1 MVVYKDVNACKSFAN
16 LSINNQEV
24 SKLMCRQNLST
35 DRQTEV
41 ETLCDSEM
49 LPSQHFICRGIIK
62 VFMWQKPK
70 PFMSVNFHFNR
81 GTCILETTQ
90 PECFSITFIPF
101 YLNKPLDKLCEC
113 RQCILV
119 MHLLDDE
126 YGQRGLV
133 PVQLLTPRVWNG
145 PEANISISY
154 TCMYI
159 TKHWNLQ

>member
-16 LSINNQEV
+16 LSINNTEV
-24 SKLMCRQNLST
+24 SKFMCRQNLST

-70 PFMSVNFHFNR
+70 PFMSVNFQFYR
-81 GTCILETTQ
+81 GTCIIETTQ
-90 PECFSITFIPF
+90 PECFSNTFIPF

-126 YGQRGLV
+126 HGQRGLV

-145 PEANISISY
+145 PKANNII
-154 TCMYI
+154 
-159 TKHWNLQ
+159 KHWNLQ